1 MKRYL
6 TAVLLVALTACSAAN
21 DPTAESRVTGNFL
34 AGSGNIEVRIAR
46 CGAAICGTITRVL
59 TNRTM
64 GGSGESTGEHNDV
77 GLQILTGFAPAGDDT
92 FQGHILNR
100 ENGKVYEC
108 IIRAGGPGELVVRPY
123 VVVSWFGQTQ
133 LWHRVP

>member
-6 TAVLLVALTACSAAN
+6 TAVLFVAMTACTAAN

-34 AGSGNIEVRIAR
+34 AASGNVEVQIAP
-46 CGAAICGTITRVL
+46 CGAVICGTITRVL
-59 TNRTM
+59 ANRSMT
-64 GGSGESTGEHNDV
+64 GSGESMGERNDV

-100 ENGKVYEC
+100 ETGKVYEC
-108 IIRAGGPGELVVRPY
+108 IIRPGGPGELVVRPY
-123 VVVSWFGQTQ
+123 VMVSWFGQTQ